1 MLPAPTIRLRLTLWY
16 GGFFLL
22 AGALLVTLNFVLVS
36 RSLTESRADLA
47 PRVAERLGVSEGDL
61 QLRALPP
68 RPGRAGSADSAPR
81 IFIEDVF
88 ESVRAEVRSETL
100 RQLLLQSGIALGVMA
115 IISMGLGW
123 VVAGRALRPLHDISA
138 TVRRIS
144 DRNLD
149 ERVAL
154 AGPRDELRE
163 LADQFD
169 VMLERLQ
176 SAFEAQREFVAN
188 ASHELRTPLAIMR
201 TEIDVTFADDRMS
214 QEDVRRMVEVVRRA
228 IDRSERLIDSL
239 LVLATAEGPVERSDR
254 VDLGELARASL
265 DQRSGHI
272 AELELRLAVALGPA
286 PVSGNGPLLERLV
299 ENLVEN
305 AIEHN
310 VSGGM
315 LAVTTETADGEAV
328 LRVANDGPVIA
339 PDEAE
344 RLFDR
349 FARLDRSRSRASGGY
364 GLGLSIVRAIARS
377 HDGTATASAR
387 DGGGLEVTVR
397 LPL

>member
-1 MLPAPTIRLRLTLWY
+1 MVR
-16 GGFFLL
+16 GFFLL
-22 AGALLVTLNFVLVS
+22 AGALLIGLNFALVA
-36 RSLTESRADLA
+36 RSLPESRGDLA
-47 PRVAERLGVSEGDL
+47 PRVAERLGVAEGDL

-68 RPGRAGSADSAPR
+68 RPGRAPG
-81 IFIEDVF
+81 ILIEDVF
-88 ESVRAEVRSETL
+88 QSVRTEVRNETL
-100 RQLLLQSGIALGVMA
+100 RQLLFQSGVALGVMA
-115 IISMGLGW
+115 VISMGLGW
-123 VVAGRALRPLHDISA
+123 VVAGRALRPLQDISA

-154 AGPRDELRE
+154 AGPRDEVRE

-176 SAFEAQREFVAN
+176 AAFDAQREFVAN
-188 ASHELRTPLAIMR
+188 ASHELRTPLTIMR
-201 TEIDVTFADDRMS
+201 AELDVTLTADHVSR
-214 QEDVRRMVEVVRRA
+214 EDVRRMGEVVRRA

-239 LVLATAEGPVERSDR
+239 LVLATAEGPVERSDC
-254 VDLGELARASL
+254 VDLGALVRASL
-265 DQRSGHI
+265 NQRSGAV
-272 AELELRLAVALGPA
+272 AELELRPQVALGPA
-286 PVSGNGPLLERLV
+286 PVSGNGPLVERLV

-310 VSGGM
+310 VQGGM
-315 LAVTTETADGEAV
+315 LAVTTETDGGEAV
-328 LRVANDGPVIA
+328 LRVENDGPVIA
-339 PDEAE
+339 PEEAG

-349 FARLDRSRSRASGGY
+349 FTRLDRSRSRASGGY

-377 HDGTATASAR
+377 HGGTATASAR
-387 DGGGLEVTVR
+387 DGGGLEVAVR

>member
-1 MLPAPTIRLRLTLWY
+1 MLPARTIRLRLTLWY

-36 RSLTESRADLA
+36 RNLPESRADLA
-47 PRVAERLGVSEGDL
+47 PRIAERLGITEGDL

-68 RPGRAGSADSAPR
+68 RPGRAGGVR
-81 IFIEDVF
+81 GILIEDVF
-88 ESVRAEVRSETL
+88 QSVRAEVRSETL
-100 RQLLLQSGIALGVMA
+100 RQLLLQSGVALGVMA
-115 IISMGLGW
+115 VISMGLGW

-154 AGPRDELRE
+154 AGPRDEVRE

-169 VMLERLQ
+169 VMLDRLQ
-176 SAFEAQREFVAN
+176 AAFEAQREFVAN
-188 ASHELRTPLAIMR
+188 ASHELRTPLTIMR
-201 TEIDVTFADDRMS
+201 TELDVTLAADRVS
-214 QEDVRRMVEVVRRA
+214 QEDVRRMAEVVRRA
-228 IDRSERLIDSL
+228 IDRSERLIDRL

-265 DQRSGHI
+265 DQRSEAI
-272 AELELRLAVALGPA
+272 AELDLRSEVALGPA
-286 PVSGNGPLLERLV
+286 PFAGNGSLVERLV
-299 ENLVEN
+299 DNLVEN

-310 VSGGM
+310 VHGGL
-315 LAVTTETADGEAV
+315 LAVTTATDAGEAV
-328 LRVANDGPVIA
+328 LRVENDGAVIA

-344 RLFDR
+344 RMFDR
-349 FARLDRSRSRASGGY
+349 FARLGRSRSRASGGY

-377 HDGTATASAR
+377 HGGTATVSAR
-387 DGGGLEVTVR
+387 DGGGLEVAVR

>member
-1 MLPAPTIRLRLTLWY
+1 MLTAPTIRLRLTLWY

-22 AGALLVTLNFVLVS
+22 AGALLIGLNFALVA
-36 RSLTESRADLA
+36 RSLPESRGDLA
-47 PRVAERLGVSEGDL
+47 ARVAERLGVAEGDL

-68 RPGRAGSADSAPR
+68 RPGRAPG
-81 IFIEDVF
+81 ILIEDVF
-88 ESVRAEVRSETL
+88 QSVRTEVRNETL
-100 RQLLLQSGIALGVMA
+100 RQLLFQSGVALGVMA
-115 IISMGLGW
+115 VISMGLGW
-123 VVAGRALRPLHDISA
+123 VVAGRALRPLQDISA

-154 AGPRDELRE
+154 AGPRDEVRE

-176 SAFEAQREFVAN
+176 AAFDAQREFVAN
-188 ASHELRTPLAIMR
+188 ASHELRTPLTIMR
-201 TEIDVTFADDRMS
+201 AELDVTLTADHVSR
-214 QEDVRRMVEVVRRA
+214 EDVRRMGEVVRRA

-239 LVLATAEGPVERSDR
+239 LVLATAEGPVERSDC
-254 VDLGELARASL
+254 VDLGALVRASL
-265 DQRSGHI
+265 DQRSGAV
-272 AELELRLAVALGPA
+272 AELELRPQVALGPA
-286 PVSGNGPLLERLV
+286 PVSGNGPLVERLV

-310 VSGGM
+310 VQGGM
-315 LAVTTETADGEAV
+315 LAVTTETDGGEAV
-328 LRVANDGPVIA
+328 LRVENDGPVIA
-339 PDEAE
+339 PEEAG

-349 FARLDRSRSRASGGY
+349 FTRLDRSRSRASGGY

-377 HDGTATASAR
+377 HGGTATASAR
-387 DGGGLEVTVR
+387 DGGGLEVAVR